1 MMTLFEKLLQLP
13 ASLMTPA
20 QRASYEAFVPTMPD
34 LPLVGKVI
42 QPARI
47 KQNGPHNSEGPEVYA
62 MHPHRVFTKGR
73 QVASGTDI
81 SIGEATFA
89 SSGWSQGGSGWGYGI
104 NAAALIGAT
113 DNAMGQVLGRA
124 HTSNAAGY
132 RFPAFAPHE
141 QDASTEHEI
150 PQPPSHL

>member
-1 MMTLFEKLLQLP
+1 
-13 ASLMTPA
+13 
-20 QRASYEAFVPTMPD
+20 
-34 LPLVGKVI
+34 
-42 QPARI
+42 
-47 KQNGPHNSEGPEVYA
+47 

-141 QDASTEHEI
+141 QDASTEHE
-150 PQPPSHL
+150 PNPTTTLPPLTLTSEPSSPTPLDSSTPAPIITRT